1 MNNDLYLEIFING
14 MSYNNLYYFLERLE
28 MRYTRDKSRI
38 SRSFRDRLVSK
49 EVIFSKDC
57 KRFFSERLEYGRFYL
72 NIIFRKFFFY
82 DYFIFNENLD

>member
-1 MNNDLYLEIFING
+1 MNSDLYLEIFING

-57 KRFFSERLEYGRFYL
+57 KRFFLERLEYGRFYL
-72 NIIFRKFFFY
+72 NIIFRKFFFR
-82 DYFIFNENLD
+82 DYFTLNENLD